1 MDSILTSIKKQL
13 GIEEE
18 YEHFDPE
25 LIMHINTV
33 LMTLTQIGVGPSDG
47 FAVTDKNDKWTD
59 FVHDTPS
66 FKVDWIKTYVGLQVK
81 MIFDTPTGSA
91 LDSYTR
97 RISELEWRL
106 NHAVDCSG

>member
-25 LIMHINTV
+25 LIMHINAV

-47 FAVTDKNDKWTD
+47 FSIKDKNDKWID
-59 FVHDTPS
+59 FIHDAPA
-66 FKVDWIKTYVGLQVK
+66 FKAEWVPIYVGLQVK
-81 MIFDTPTGSA
+81 LAFDPPVGSA
-91 LDSYTR
+91 LESYTR
-97 RISELEWRL
+97 RANELEWRL
-106 NHAVDCSG
+106 NHAAEQS